1 MDTINVSGDN
11 RGELI
16 AQKASRRGMRIN
28 TMYGRYAVTFSPERI
43 EQLRHETGKLNP
55 GVIALCGTLNEV
67 DQFLRGV
74 NKVAE

>member
-1 MDTINVSGDN
+1 MATSNVSNSGPDE
-11 RGELI
+11 RI
-16 AQKASRRGMRIN
+16 AQKAYRRGMRVN

-43 EQLRHETGKLNP
+43 EQLRYETGKLNP
-55 GVIALCGTLNEV
+55 GVIAMCGTLNEV